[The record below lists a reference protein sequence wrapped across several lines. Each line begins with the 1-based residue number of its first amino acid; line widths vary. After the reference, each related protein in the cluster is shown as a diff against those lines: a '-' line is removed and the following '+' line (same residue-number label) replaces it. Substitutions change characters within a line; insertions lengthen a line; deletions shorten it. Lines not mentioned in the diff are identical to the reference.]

1 LLDVTVR
8 PHALDAYDALYTAG
22 EQTASPTHKPT
33 AKPNT
38 KPTTDPSH
46 AKDSP

>member
-22 EQTASPTHKPT
+22 EQTASPTQVLAPT
-33 AKPNT
+33 EN
-38 KPTTDPSH
+38 
-46 AKDSP
+46 